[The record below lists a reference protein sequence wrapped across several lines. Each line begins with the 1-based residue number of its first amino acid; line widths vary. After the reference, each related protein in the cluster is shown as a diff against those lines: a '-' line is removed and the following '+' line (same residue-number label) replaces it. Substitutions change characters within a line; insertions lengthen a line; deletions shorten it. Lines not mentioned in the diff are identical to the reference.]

1 MDISLQPIS
10 NNHGNLRI
18 LLQKQ
23 DINPEVS
30 KELERIRKNAKI
42 KGFRQGAVPSS
53 MIQKLYGEGIRAEV
67 LNKIVNNAVTEY
79 QKEHELRF
87 LGDLIPMNEPL
98 ADTDLLREEI
108 EFVYEVGIT
117 PKINLDQFIA
127 SHSLKRYDIGFS
139 SENIDAEV
147 TSFIQH
153 FSELQV
159 IEDSIQEG
167 DLILLKVK
175 EVEDQK
181 AGAEA
186 LESEFSVYL
195 DENLHEDM
203 RKLVAGKK
211 TGEQFRFNIQHV
223 EKNQNDN
230 IVKKYFLHIT
240 DEQVGYSDM
249 FDGEIIKVS
258 RKVKPDL
265 DKALFE
271 KAFGPDTTVQNET
284 DLREKLSDELKNFYI
299 GESEKFLEY
308 QVSELIK
315 NDKTLAYPDDFL
327 RKWLSTSFEEWQS
340 KSSHD
345 FEHDLIH
352 FKEGLNWE
360 LYRSSIAAT
369 GEVQVKADDLRQ
381 IIINKYKAQIPG
393 LQFTDEQWNQVAM
406 NVLKDR
412 EKSNEF
418 YHEALNAR
426 CIQWLQE
433 KMTKEDVSISLDDF
447 RSMIR
452 DINQKAQAHQH
463 EHHHHH

>member
-230 IVKKYFLHIT
+230 IVKSIFCTSPMSRLVIRICLTVKSLRLAVRSSLTWIRH
-240 DEQVGYSDM
+240 YS
-249 FDGEIIKVS
+249 K
-258 RKVKPDL
+258 KPL
-265 DKALFE
+265 VLTPPFR
-271 KAFGPDTTVQNET
+271 T
-284 DLREKLSDELKNFYI
+284 KLIF
-299 GESEKFLEY
+299 
-308 QVSELIK
+308 V
-315 NDKTLAYPDDFL
+315 
-327 RKWLSTSFEEWQS
+327 
-340 KSSHD
+340 KSS
-345 FEHDLIH
+345 
-352 FKEGLNWE
+352 
-360 LYRSSIAAT
+360 AT
-369 GEVQVKADDLRQ
+369 
-381 IIINKYKAQIPG
+381 
-393 LQFTDEQWNQVAM
+393 
-406 NVLKDR
+406 
-412 EKSNEF
+412 S
-418 YHEALNAR
+418 
-426 CIQWLQE
+426 
-433 KMTKEDVSISLDDF
+433 
-447 RSMIR
+447 
-452 DINQKAQAHQH
+452 
-463 EHHHHH
+463 